1 MSALPRKQTWSA
13 SSLMSALCQQRTSV
27 ACFGYVR
34 DLPAPKLVVD
44 VRYDH
49 VTGGRFRQGTKL
61 LRFRPD
67 KASSRSTG
75 NADDEPRA
83 PAHVDRHCSAEP
95 QRAVGVE
102 AIEASLPKE
111 TC

>member
-1 MSALPRKQTWSA
+1 MT
-13 SSLMSALCQQRTSV
+13 ALCQQRTSV

-34 DLPAPKLVVD
+34 DLPAPKLVVE

-49 VTGGRFRQGTKL
+49 VTGGRRRQGTKL
-61 LRFRPD
+61 LRFRPN
-67 KASSRSTG
+67 KATAAMHLR
-75 NADDEPRA
+75 ADR
-83 PAHVDRHCSAEP
+83 PAILTTSLEHLLNRHCSAEP
-95 QRAVGVE
+95 QRTVGVE

>member
-1 MSALPRKQTWSA
+1 
-13 SSLMSALCQQRTSV
+13 MSALCQQRTSV

-34 DLPAPKLVVD
+34 DLPALKLVVD

-67 KASSRSTG
+67 KAPRQCTFEQI
-75 NADDEPRA
+75 EPA
-83 PAHVDRHCSAEP
+83 MLPT
-95 QRAVGVE
+95 
-102 AIEASLPKE
+102 SLEYLLK
-111 TC
+111 